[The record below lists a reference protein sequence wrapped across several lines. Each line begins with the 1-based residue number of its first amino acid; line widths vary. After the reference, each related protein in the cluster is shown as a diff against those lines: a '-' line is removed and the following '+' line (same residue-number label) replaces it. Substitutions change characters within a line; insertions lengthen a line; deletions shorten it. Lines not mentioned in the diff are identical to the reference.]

1 MSEVFLAVNE
11 LDGTH
16 RHFWVPFKVLAKQYD
31 SEQAAKADAD
41 LFCAK
46 ENYSILFIGNC
57 FYVAKELRMAL

>member
-31 SEQAAKADAD
+31 SEQAAKADAAQ
-41 LFCAK
+41 FCAK
-46 ENYSILFIGNC
+46 DGYSIRFIGNC
-57 FYVAKELRMAL
+57 FYITKELRLAL